1 LKDNVNEI
9 RSLNAFL
16 AEFYIKHSSIKDFA
30 CRRVPYHY
38 DQASMPKELITY
50 LRSPGSRS
58 VALLDRQVY
67 LRVRFKKKMKLFD
80 MIFLFLFRNIVV
92 LHTLLLMRVY
102 LVNLLIHVIYVLWSS
117 N

>member
-1 LKDNVNEI
+1 MKDNVNEI

-50 LRSPGSRS
+50 LRSQDSRH
-58 VALLDRQVY
+58 VGRLDRQSY
-67 LRVRFKKKMKLFD
+67 LRVRLKNKMKLFD
-80 MIFLFLFRNIVV
+80 MIFFC
-92 LHTLLLMRVY
+92 Y
-102 LVNLLIHVIYVLWSS
+102 LETPLY
-117 N
+117 